1 MSDAPTPTNGMR
13 QVEARLG
20 RPVPEYLRD
29 AYQTRELAQVD
40 IVSELGWLG
49 VTVNASTVSRWM
61 ARCGIETRVIGHR
74 KRTRRTA

>member
-1 MSDAPTPTNGMR
+1 MTDIPAVTQGMQ

-20 RPVPEYLRD
+20 RSLDEYLRD